1 MTFLLTVSPKE
12 AVELLNGN
20 LADLIRSWKVPLGT
34 AYIAVKKE
42 KPYVSEWHREE
53 PPRFFIPTKEILWI
67 DKIFGG
73 VNYLNGLV
81 VAKCEI
87 TACEPTKN
95 RVLQMLVRRNADKS
109 DYHDITFT
117 SLSVLD
123 KPMEVGQFKGN
134 GIAGRYDTGVKI
146 YGWKP
151 ITKLPSRW
159 QEVEVGE

>member
-87 TACEPTKN
+87 TGCKKVSFLDWRTDEYTKP
-95 RVLQMLVRRNADKS
+95 M
-109 DYHDITFT
+109 YHHTVSNLT
-117 SLSVLD
+117 VLD
-123 KPMEVGQFKGN
+123 KSMELKDFIVRKEVLNNDKTRIGWLKGTLT
-134 GIAGRYDTGVKI
+134 R
-146 YGWKP
+146 
-151 ITKLPSRW
+151 LPSRW